1 MEPPASAPVD
11 DPTCGIALEPLSRY
25 LAPRWWPVWLAFGLI
40 RLLAALPWRVQGAL
54 ARGLGALAWYVARR
68 DRRTT
73 LINLRL
79 AFPALSERERRRL
92 GRAHFRSLVYSLF
105 EVGLVWFD
113 RRGRLERMVRVEGSE
128 HLEAALAA
136 GKGVLL
142 LGAHFTTNEIA
153 AAALPKTGHRFD
165 IVYKPTNNALM
176 NRLTLGARL
185 RRQGRLIPST
195 ANFKEML
202 LVFKR
207 NGILLFAPDQRFDG
221 HGHIT
226 VPLFGVPALSN
237 PAASLIARA
246 TRCKVL
252 PYVPRRLPDGSGY
265 VMRIGAPLE
274 GFPSGD
280 AAKDVA
286 SYHALI
292 EEAVRAAPE
301 QYLWSYKRF
310 RPLAGEPDPYR
321 RGALR

>member
-1 MEPPASAPVD
+1 MKPPATAVIED
-11 DPTCGIALEPLSRY
+11 AACGVELEPLSRY
-25 LAPRWWPVWLAFGLI
+25 LAPRWWPVWTGYGLI
-40 RLLAALPWRVQGAL
+40 RLLALLPWSWQGAL
-54 ARGLGALAWYVARR
+54 ARALGSIAWHVARR

-79 AFPALSERERRRL
+79 AFPAMGERERRAL
-92 GRAHFRSLVYSLF
+92 GQRHFRSLVYSLF
-105 EVGLVWFD
+105 EIGLVWFD
-113 RRGRLERMVRVEGSE
+113 RSGRLERLTRVEGIE
-128 HLEAALAA
+128 HLDAALAA

-153 AAALPKTGHRFD
+153 AAALPQTGHRYD
-165 IVYKPTNNALM
+165 IVYKPTGNALM

-185 RRQGRLIPST
+185 RRRGRLIPST

-221 HGHIT
+221 DGHIT

-237 PAASLIARA
+237 PATSLIARA
-246 TRCKVL
+246 TRCRVL
-252 PYVPRRLPDGSGY
+252 PFIPRRLPDGSGY
-265 VMRIGAPLE
+265 VMTIGAPLQD
-274 GFPSGD
+274 FPSGD
-280 AAKDVA
+280 ATRDVA
-286 SYHALI
+286 RYYALI
-292 EEAVRAAPE
+292 EAAVREAPE

-310 RPLAGEPDPYR
+310 RPVAGQPDPYR